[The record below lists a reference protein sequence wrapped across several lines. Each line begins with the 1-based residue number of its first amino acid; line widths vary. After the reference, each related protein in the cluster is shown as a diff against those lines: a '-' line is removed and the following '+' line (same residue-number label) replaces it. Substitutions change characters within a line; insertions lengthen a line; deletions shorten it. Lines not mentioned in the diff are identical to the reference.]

1 MFVYSVNKR
10 QIRLAVIVLLLI
22 FMCLTLMVL
31 TKKSVETAKANE
43 FNQKASTADERIAYL
58 SQFGWSVEEEPCEVK
73 EVIIPAEFDEVYEN
87 YNKIQLEQGFDL
99 SKYCSQ
105 RVKKWTY
112 IVTNYPG
119 YEGSQCI
126 RATLLIYDGNV
137 IGGDIC
143 SVELNGFMH
152 SLVNPKTETT
162 EATTQNA
169 K

>member
-10 QIRLAVIVLLLI
+10 QIRFAFIILLLI
-22 FMCLTLMVL
+22 VMCLVLLVL
-31 TKKSVETAKANE
+31 TRKSVETAKANE
-43 FNQKASTADERIAYL
+43 FNLRASNAEERIAYL
-58 SQFGWSVEEEPCEVK
+58 SQFGWNVEEEPCEVK

-99 SKYCSQ
+99 KNYCSQ

-119 YEGSQCI
+119 YEDSQCI

-152 SLVNPKTETT
+152 SFVRPQSVTT
-162 EATTQNA
+162 TAAEATG
-169 K
+169 

>member
-10 QIRLAVIVLLLI
+10 QIRFATVILLLI
-22 FMCLTLMVL
+22 LMCLVLLVL

-43 FNQKASTADERIAYL
+43 FNLRASNAEERIAYL
-58 SQFGWSVEEEPCEVK
+58 SQFGWSVKEEPCEVK
-73 EVIIPAEFDEVYEN
+73 EVIIPAEFDDVYEN

-99 SKYCSQ
+99 KKYCSK

-119 YEGSQCI
+119 YEDSECI

-152 SLVNPKTETT
+152 SFVKPQTSTT
-162 EATTQNA
+162 TAAVKATG
-169 K
+169 

>member
-10 QIRLAVIVLLLI
+10 QIRLAVVVLLLI
-22 FMCLTLMVL
+22 FMCLFLSVL

-43 FNQKASTADERIAYL
+43 FNLKASTADERIAYL
-58 SQFGWSVEEEPCEVK
+58 SQFGWSVDEEPCEVK
-73 EVIIPAEFDEVYEN
+73 EVIIPAEFDEVYEK

-99 SKYCSQ
+99 SEYCSK

-112 IVTNYPG
+112 TVTNYPG
-119 YEGSQCI
+119 YEDSQCI
-126 RATLLIYDGNV
+126 RATLLIYNGNV

-152 SLVNPKTETT
+152 SFVRPQSENT
-162 EATTQNA
+162 EAA
-169 K
+169 G

>member
-10 QIRLAVIVLLLI
+10 QIRFAFIILLLI
-22 FMCLTLMVL
+22 IMCIALSVL
-31 TKKSVETAKANE
+31 TKQSVETAKANE
-43 FNQKASTADERIAYL
+43 FNLKASDSDERIAYL
-58 SQFGWSVEEEPCEVK
+58 SQFGWCVEEEPCEVK
-73 EVIIPAEFDEVYEN
+73 EVIIPAEFDEVYDN

-99 SKYCSQ
+99 TKYCSK

-119 YEGSQCI
+119 YEDSECI

-152 SLVNPKTETT
+152 SFIKPQTNKTE
-162 EATTQNA
+162 AA
-169 K
+169 G